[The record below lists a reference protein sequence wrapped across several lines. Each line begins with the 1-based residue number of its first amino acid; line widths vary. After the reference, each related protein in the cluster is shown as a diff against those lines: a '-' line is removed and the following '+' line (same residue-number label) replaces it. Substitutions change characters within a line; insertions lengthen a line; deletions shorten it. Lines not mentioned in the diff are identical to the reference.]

1 MNIHRW
7 KYDLFCIDLVII
19 QALRTNQSI
28 IQIGKKSR
36 FNLIIIYLQLNDL
49 KMWARL
55 IWRYDP
61 GWTDNAISARVSS
74 YGSFTWAYIAY
85 EKCVI
90 FKVCNKYLNVFFL
103 WTEIKRQ
110 IFVMYARYYFCSCK
124 QHISMP

>member
-55 IWRYDP
+55 IWHYDP
-61 GWTDNAISARVSS
+61 GWTDIVISDWVCCF
-74 YGSFTWAYIAY
+74 GSFIFTFIAHA
-85 EKCVI
+85 KCVI
-90 FKVCNKYLNVFFL
+90 FFQS
-103 WTEIKRQ
+103 I
-110 IFVMYARYYFCSCK
+110 
-124 QHISMP
+124 